1 MNILTHTAEVVLSD
15 EHHSAIARL
24 KEIHK
29 AQDEKEHLDRE
40 KKLKS
45 DQVGQRD
52 NEEMEISE
60 IADVGKFENS
70 KFEIESATSPVFAS
84 EQATEETGSALWD
97 IFRREDIPKLE
108 AYLRNHSK
116 EFRHTYCA
124 PVEQVIY
131 GNLSF

>member
-1 MNILTHTAEVVLSD
+1 VNILTHTAEVVLSH
-15 EHHSAIARL
+15 EQHSAIARL
-24 KEIHK
+24 KEIHT

-40 KKLKS
+40 KLNS
-45 DQVGQRD
+45 DQVGQSD

-60 IADVGKFENS
+60 IADIGKFEIS
-70 KFEIESATSPVFAS
+70 KIEVKRDASPVFSS

-116 EFRHTYCA
+116 EFRHSYCS

-131 GNLSF
+131 SNLSF